1 MATIH
6 TTEWRN
12 LPKPAISGVA
22 QLQNA
27 AGALAALAVMQ
38 DFLPVTRSAVVEGLE
53 NVVIAAR
60 FEKVK
65 ECDQY
70 GASVTIDVGHNP
82 QAAEVLAENLAR
94 TTSPQDKVWAVFG
107 MFADK
112 DMASVAKIMNRHI
125 DRWFVTGLPKPRG
138 AEALELMDAM
148 QEGGVDMGKVVTCSS
163 VDDAIRKALKES
175 LTEGPET
182 VKIIGFGSFVTV
194 TGIIESLK
202 HDLREEQLAAG
213 QVK

>member
-1 MATIH
+1 MGTIH

-12 LPKPAISGVA
+12 LPNPAISGVA

-82 QAAEVLAENLAR
+82 QAAEVRAENLAR

-112 DMASVAKIMNRHI
+112 DMASVAMIVKRHI
-125 DRWFVTGLPKPRG
+125 DRWFV
-138 AEALELMDAM
+138 
-148 QEGGVDMGKVVTCSS
+148 S
-163 VDDAIRKALKES
+163 
-175 LTEGPET
+175 
-182 VKIIGFGSFVTV
+182 
-194 TGIIESLK
+194 
-202 HDLREEQLAAG
+202 
-213 QVK
+213 